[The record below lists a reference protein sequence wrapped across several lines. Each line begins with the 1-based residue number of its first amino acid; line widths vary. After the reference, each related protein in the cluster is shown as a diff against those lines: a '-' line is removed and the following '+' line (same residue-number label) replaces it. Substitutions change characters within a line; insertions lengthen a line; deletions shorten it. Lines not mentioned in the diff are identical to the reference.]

1 MTRYYFD
8 LHNGDGQTRDEQG
21 MDLPS
26 PQSASKEVARI
37 LADVARDELAT
48 ADRVIVAVKVR
59 DQEGRI
65 VSVATLAFTNEW
77 MDN

>member
-1 MTRYYFD
+1 
-8 LHNGDGQTRDEQG
+8 
-21 MDLPS
+21 
-26 PQSASKEVARI
+26 
-37 LADVARDELAT
+37 VARDELAT

>member
-26 PQSASKEVARI
+26 PQSTSKEVARI